1 MKFIQNTAKYAGLML
16 FGFLVA
22 LLLLEGLV
30 RLAGAKPV
38 TYLRKF
44 SQYHPVLGWEKS
56 PLAEGHFRRGDA
68 RIYEKMN
75 SRGLRD
81 REYEYDK
88 AANVFRILV
97 LGDSF
102 TEGYDVNVE
111 DLFTEILEQRLNDS
125 LSRQSGRTFEVINAG
140 TGGYSTDQE
149 YLFYSMEGKKYDPDL
164 VILMVYAANDVY
176 YTIRDKYGNYSKPL
190 FELRQDSLVLT
201 NVPLPKP
208 LVHETYKKWLREM
221 ALYPIV
227 TQIILQRLPSIAR
240 LLRHFGM
247 ISQSTLEVAI
257 KDDGSTSSYPPSFSV
272 YQVEYDARTLKA
284 WATTEALL
292 ATLARETRNAGSSLL
307 ICSIPDRFQIYDSDW
322 KLTQERF
329 HVDTLLWDPAKPD
342 RVLQDISNKLGVPF
356 LNMTP
361 ALRQSMNP
369 LYNGVHW
376 NEAGNLEAAKVI
388 YDAIT
393 SHFELTK

>member
-1 MKFIQNTAKYAGLML
+1 MKLIKNMAKYAGLMV
-16 FGFLVA
+16 FGFLMA

-44 SQYHPVLGWEKS
+44 SQYHPALGWEKS
-56 PLAEGHFRRGDA
+56 PFAEGYFRRGDA
-68 RIYEKMN
+68 KIHEKMN

-88 AANVFRILV
+88 AVNVFRILV

-102 TEGYDVNVE
+102 TEGYDVNI
-111 DLFTEILEQRLNDS
+111 DDIFTEILERRLNDS
-125 LSRQSGRTFEVINAG
+125 LSRPSGRTFEVINAG

-149 YLFYSMEGKKYDPDL
+149 YLFYSLEGKKYDPDL
-164 VILMVYAANDVY
+164 VILMVYAANDIY

-190 FELRQDSLVLT
+190 FELRQDSLILT

-208 LVHETYKKWLREM
+208 LVHETYKNWLRET
-221 ALYPIV
+221 ALYPMV
-227 TQIILQRLPSIAR
+227 TQIILQRLPSLAR
-240 LLRHFGM
+240 LLRHFGV

-257 KDDGSTSSYPPSFSV
+257 KDDGSKSQYPPSFSV
-272 YQVEYDARTLKA
+272 YQVEYDSLTLKA

-292 ATLARETRNAGSSLL
+292 ASLAGETRNAGSSLL
-307 ICSIPDRFQIYDSDW
+307 ICSIPDRFQIYDDDW
-322 KLTQERF
+322 KLTQEQF
-329 HVDTLLWDPAKPD
+329 HVDTLSWDPAKPD
-342 RVLQDISNKLGVPF
+342 RVLQDIANKLGVPF
-356 LNMTP
+356 LSMTP
-361 ALRQSMNP
+361 ALRHSEKP

-376 NEAGNLEAAKVI
+376 NENGNVEAAAVI

-393 SHFELTK
+393 SRFELAK